1 MTNANLVRLSDARD
15 VLLEIKHLAHKREEL
30 LTIRSFTNFQ
40 NVSIIFSASNSR
52 NVAQMICLNSSMLP
66 FHLSNELVNILEDAV
81 DIYSRDISSLNQHLK
96 TL

>member
-1 MTNANLVRLSDARD
+1 MTNATLVRLSNARE

-40 NVSIIFSASNSR
+40 NVSIIFSARNSN
-52 NVAQMICLNSSMLP
+52 NVEQMVYINDSMLP
-66 FHLSNELVNILEDAV
+66 FRISNELVNILEDAV
-81 DIYSRDISSLNQHLK
+81 DIYSRDISSLNLHLK